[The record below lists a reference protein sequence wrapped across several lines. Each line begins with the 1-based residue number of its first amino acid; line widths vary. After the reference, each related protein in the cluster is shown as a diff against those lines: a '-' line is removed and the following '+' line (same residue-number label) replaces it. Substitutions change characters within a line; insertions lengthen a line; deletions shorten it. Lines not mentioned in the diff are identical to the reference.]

1 MMKRFIAVWA
11 LAVGCV
17 CSAFAQERT
26 VILKILETTD
36 VHGSFYPV
44 NLITNEPKAGSLA
57 RVSTYVNSLRK
68 DRGDHVLL
76 FDNGDVLQGQPSV
89 YYYNYIDTVSP
100 HLCSAM
106 LNYMRYDLGNL
117 GNHDIETGRRV
128 FERWAEQCQFPILGA
143 NVIDTRSGEP
153 AYMPYKV
160 FVRDGVKVAVL
171 GMITPAIPEWL
182 PESLWRGLR
191 FDPMLATAEKWVK
204 IIRER
209 ENPDLLI
216 GLFHSGRNGGLPGE
230 NCSLEVAEKVP
241 GFDVLMIGHD
251 HLKSCRKVKNVDGDT
266 VLVVNPANNAMRV
279 AEVTLKVKIDA
290 NGNHV
295 GKKVNAILKDVSTLP
310 IDSAFM
316 DHFAPQLAAVNKFV
330 SQRVGRITKP
340 ISTKDA
346 YFGSSSFIDLI
357 HTLQLAIS
365 GAQISLTAPLSFN
378 AHIDKGN
385 IYVRDMFNLYKYE
398 NLLYTMRLSGQ
409 EIKDELEAS
418 YYYWTNL
425 MQSPDDD
432 LLWFSKRMLDGN
444 IQLQNMSFNF
454 DSAAGINYT
463 VDVTKPKG
471 EKVTITSMADGT
483 PFRLDEYYT
492 VAVNSYRGNGG
503 GGLLTHLGSGLSKE
517 ELQKR
522 IVSSTDKDL
531 RYYLMEYIREHK
543 VVKPKALKQWKFIP
557 EEWTKPA
564 SERDYQKLFGEKYE
578 DFH

>member
-1 MMKRFIAVWA
+1 
-11 LAVGCV
+11 
-17 CSAFAQERT
+17 
-26 VILKILETTD
+26 
-36 VHGSFYPV
+36 
-44 NLITNEPKAGSLA
+44 
-57 RVSTYVNSLRK
+57 
-68 DRGDHVLL
+68 
-76 FDNGDVLQGQPSV
+76 
-89 YYYNYIDTVSP
+89 
-100 HLCSAM
+100 
-106 LNYMRYDLGNL
+106 
-117 GNHDIETGRRV
+117 
-128 FERWAEQCQFPILGA
+128 
-143 NVIDTRSGEP
+143 
-153 AYMPYKV
+153 
-160 FVRDGVKVAVL
+160 
-171 GMITPAIPEWL
+171 
-182 PESLWRGLR
+182 
-191 FDPMLATAEKWVK
+191 
-204 IIRER
+204 
-209 ENPDLLI
+209 
-216 GLFHSGRNGGLPGE
+216 
-230 NCSLEVAEKVP
+230 
-241 GFDVLMIGHD
+241 
-251 HLKSCRKVKNVDGDT
+251 
-266 VLVVNPANNAMRV
+266 
-279 AEVTLKVKIDA
+279 
-290 NGNHV
+290 
-295 GKKVNAILKDVSTLP
+295 
-310 IDSAFM
+310 M

-543 VVKPKALKQWKFIP
+543 VVKPKAMKQWKFIP